1 MEKNGVVGLK
11 LLQQLVKMLRA
22 TREEAHELE
31 DVLGTL
37 RRFDDTYPG

>member
-1 MEKNGVVGLK
+1 
-11 LLQQLVKMLRA
+11 LRG
-22 TREEAHELE
+22 TRKEAHELE

>member
-1 MEKNGVVGLK
+1 M
-11 LLQQLVKMLRA
+11 VKMLRA

-31 DVLGTL
+31 HVLGPL

>member
-1 MEKNGVVGLK
+1 MEQLEAGLA
-11 LLQQLVKMLRA
+11 R
-22 TREEAHELE
+22 TRQEAHELE